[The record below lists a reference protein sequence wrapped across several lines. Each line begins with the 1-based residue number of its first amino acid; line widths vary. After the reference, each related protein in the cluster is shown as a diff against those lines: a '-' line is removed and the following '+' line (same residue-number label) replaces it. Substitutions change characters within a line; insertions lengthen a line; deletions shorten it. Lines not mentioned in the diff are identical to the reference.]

1 MKRRSLISFVLVV
14 LLTTVLRAAELSVFA
29 AASLTDALKEVAA
42 AYESQSGDKLVFN
55 FAGSNALARQIKE
68 GAPADIFISADEI
81 QMNDLAETRLIDP
94 STRVELLSN
103 SLVIVVPNDGPAE
116 LTPAALGDRAIKR
129 VALADPRSVPAGVYA
144 REYLTKQGLWQAVEP
159 KVVPTENVRAALA
172 AVESG
177 NVDAGIVYKTDA
189 AISKAVKIAYEVPA
203 SDGPRISY
211 PVAVLRETRN
221 AEPAKRFLAYLKSEP
236 ALAIFKR
243 FGFILP

>member
-1 MKRRSLISFVLVV
+1 MKRRSLISLVPVV

-29 AASLTDALKEVAA
+29 AASLTDALQEVAA

-68 GAPADIFISADEI
+68 GAPADIFFSADEI
-81 QMNDLAETRLIDP
+81 QMNDLAEARLIDP

-144 REYLTKQGLWQAVEP
+144 RAYLTRQGLWQAVEP

-189 AISKAVKIAYEVPA
+189 AISKAVRISYEVPA